1 MHVAS
6 GHAARQR
13 RALALTLALPLPVV
27 HHGAVTEYALRAGE
41 EAVGRLQLL
50 ARVHRPATEALVD
63 RIGVREGQAWLD
75 LGCGVGDVS
84 RLLAGRRARVTAV
97 DADERA
103 VEAARAGLADFGGAV
118 EVRVSRAQELSDV
131 ARFDVA
137 YARCLLS
144 HLAARDDVLARMV
157 RAVRAGGVVAV
168 EDVDFSGA
176 FCHPACPA
184 FDRYCEL
191 YRAVVVARGGDPL
204 LGRALASMLARV
216 GLADV
221 EALGVQPAFVAGEG
235 KAMPHLTLEHLRE
248 SIVSASL
255 ATGAEI
261 DALAAELRAFEAL
274 PHSLVAMPRVV
285 QAWGRVT

>member
-1 MHVAS
+1 
-6 GHAARQR
+6 
-13 RALALTLALPLPVV
+13 
-27 HHGAVTEYALRAGE
+27 VTEYALRAGKG
-41 EAVGRLQLL
+41 AVGRLQLL

-63 RIGVREGQAWLD
+63 RIGVQKGQTWLD

-84 RLLAGRRARVTAV
+84 RLLAGRGARVTAL

-103 VEAARAGLADFGGAV
+103 VEAARAGLAEFGGAV
-118 EVRVSRAQELSDV
+118 ESRVSRAQELSDA

-144 HLAARDDVLARMV
+144 HLSARDDVFARMV
-157 RAVRAGGVVAV
+157 RAVRAGGVVAI

-176 FCHPACPA
+176 FCHPACAA

-204 LGRALASMLARV
+204 LGRALPSMLARA

-221 EALGVQPAFVAGEG
+221 EALAVQPAFVAGEG
-235 KAMPHLTLEHLRE
+235 KAMPRLTLEHLRE
-248 SIVSASL
+248 SIVAASL

-261 DALAAELRAFEAL
+261 DALAAELRAFELL
-274 PHSLVAMPRVV
+274 PDSMVAMPRVV

>member
-1 MHVAS
+1 VPW
-6 GHAARQR
+6 
-13 RALALTLALPLPVV
+13 LEKTV
-27 HHGAVTEYALRAGE
+27 HHDGVTVAEYALRAGQG
-41 EAVGRLQLL
+41 AVGRLQLL
-50 ARVHRPATEALVD
+50 ARVHRSATDALVD
-63 RIGVREGQAWLD
+63 RIGVRKGQTWLD

-84 RLLAGRRARVTAV
+84 RLLAGRGARVTAV

-103 VEAARAGLADFGGAV
+103 VEAARAGLAGFGGAV

-157 RAVRAGGVVAV
+157 RAVRPGGVVAL

-176 FCHPACPA
+176 FCHPVCPA

-191 YRAVVVARGGDPL
+191 YRAVVVTRGGDPV
-204 LGRALASMLARV
+204 LGRALPSMLVRV
-216 GLADV
+216 GLAEV
-221 EALGVQPAFVAGEG
+221 EALAVQPTFVAGEC

-248 SIVSASL
+248 SLVAASL
-255 ATGAEI
+255 ATGVEI
-261 DALAAELRAFEAL
+261 DALTDELREFESL
-274 PHSLVAMPRVV
+274 PDSVVAMPRVI